1 MTDMIVVVVV
11 VVVVVDDEHGND
23 IGSKGI
29 TS

>member
-1 MTDMIVVVVV
+1 MTDMIV

-29 TS
+29 PS